1 VSGSHRAFAAARRVR
16 RAPLFAW
23 AGSSFMLA
31 AAGVAVWKSSGD
43 VGHGWWLASFL
54 ALVGGVAQLLLGAG
68 HRALS
73 AQTPAGQARS
83 SSAQLFVVWNA
94 GALLVP
100 VGVLTEARAAVVAG
114 SVALLAVLGCLSLAL
129 RGSSQSSTGR
139 ISRLHIAY
147 LALVTF
153 LTASVL
159 VGTGLAWDLPWV

>member
-1 VSGSHRAFAAARRVR
+1 MSGSHRGFHAARRVG

-23 AGSSFMLA
+23 AGSSFIIA
-31 AAGVAVWKSSGD
+31 AAGVAVWQSIGH

-68 HRALS
+68 HRALG
-73 AQTPAGQARS
+73 AQTPAEQARS
-83 SSAQLFVVWNA
+83 SSAQLFVVWNV

-114 SVALLAVLGCLSLAL
+114 SVALLAVLGCLSVAL
-129 RGSSQSSTGR
+129 HGSSQSSTSRMGR
-139 ISRLHIAY
+139 PHIAY